1 MNAEEVHDYD
11 DDDYY
16 NYHIDYYSN
25 NNATFAG
32 NRSGVNGTG
41 QQSDESTQVDA
52 MSDVIFYVIL
62 TLGIPGN
69 VLSAIVWLRRHVSRR
84 NSSAIYLAALAINDI
99 VYLLRLIVRR
109 FVPPGTHQLGWM
121 WRGLRESAR
130 ILEPL
135 LVLSLSVE
143 RLFAIVR
150 PLKVCCVHFKYLL

>member
-1 MNAEEVHDYD
+1 MNAEEFHDY

-41 QQSDESTQVDA
+41 QHSDESTQVDA

-84 NSSAIYLAALAINDI
+84 NSSAIYL
-99 VYLLRLIVRR
+99 V
-109 FVPPGTHQLGWM
+109 
-121 WRGLRESAR
+121 
-130 ILEPL
+130 
-135 LVLSLSVE
+135 SLSVE